1 MKTLN
6 EIQLLQKRIDELKR
20 ERQKTHDLFVMAAIC
35 DDDSDAEDFQALSLL
50 IREDIKNLKSELTR
64 KLVLVADLS
73 SSSYN
78 GGMSVG
84 P

>member
-1 MKTLN
+1 MKQLN

-35 DDDSDAEDFQALSLL
+35 DDDSDAEEFLELSLL
-50 IREDIKNLKSELTR
+50 MREDIKNLKSELKR
-64 KLVLVADLS
+64 KLAQVADVS
-73 SSSYN
+73 ISSYN
-78 GGMSVG
+78 GTMSVG

>member
-1 MKTLN
+1 MKPLN

-20 ERQKTHDLFVMAAIC
+20 ERQKAHDFFVMAAIC
-35 DDDSDAEDFQALSLL
+35 DDDSDADEFFELSLL
-50 IREDIKNLKSELTR
+50 MREDIKNIKSELKR
-64 KLVLVADLS
+64 KLAQVADVS

>member
-1 MKTLN
+1 MKQRN
-6 EIQLLQKRIDELKR
+6 EIQLLQKRINELKR

-64 KLVLVADLS
+64 KLALVADLS
-73 SSSYN
+73 SSSCN

>member
-1 MKTLN
+1 MKQRN

-35 DDDSDAEDFQALSLL
+35 DDDSDAEDFCALSLL
-50 IREDIKNLKSELTR
+50 IREDIKNLKSELKR
-64 KLVLVADLS
+64 KLAQVADVS
-73 SSSYN
+73 SSSCN
-78 GGMSVG
+78 VGMSVG